1 MDTIEEYKIIESQ
14 DFGSLAEKVN
24 AALKGGWQPHGAPF
38 IYVGAAAVV
47 SCQAMVNFH
56 QPASAEAIAKLR
68 RAAERVF
75 RR

>member
-14 DFGSLAEKVN
+14 DLGSLAEKVN

-56 QPASAEAIAKLR
+56 QPTSAETIAKLR
-68 RAAERVF
+68 RAAARVF
-75 RR
+75 SR